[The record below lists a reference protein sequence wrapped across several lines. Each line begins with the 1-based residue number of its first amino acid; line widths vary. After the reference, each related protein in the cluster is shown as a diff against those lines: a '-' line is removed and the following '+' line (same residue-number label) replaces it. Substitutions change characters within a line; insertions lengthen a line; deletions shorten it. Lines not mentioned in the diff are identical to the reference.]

1 MCISGISGFI
11 GRRWPL
17 GLHLSK
23 GAQAQS
29 PNAPHQKCH
38 NSISLSRAATHS
50 VDGNYVAS
58 QKIAKPL
65 QCDLPLFA
73 SQKIAKPLQC
83 DLPLQKR
90 AQASQAS
97 QVSHVHAPPIGWLPE
112 KVAEHRS
119 ANSITAP
126 CASTYISTGA
136 DQTRSMVIVLYRRV
150 KWKVVRGKR
159 KVRVREALNC
169 TRKSWPHMRA
179 EIAKLLVV
187 GPNKLPLVSR
197 AKRLIV
203 VFQLL

>member
-65 QCDLPLFA
+65 QCDLPL
-73 SQKIAKPLQC
+73 
-83 DLPLQKR
+83 QKR

-97 QVSHVHAPPIGWLPE
+97 QVSHIHAPPIGWLPE